1 MNTTDDING
10 APADAWGDGLDDA
23 APAATPEADGGA
35 VAPAADGGAGDAWA
49 PDGLDDGLGP
59 IGGAAP
65 ADSPRWSFGELAQAL
80 VDDAILSDAD
90 GASKVEDADGFRRL
104 MDAEVRS
111 RVDAENRRALE
122 ALDAGAPVD
131 DIRRL
136 EAISRDLEGYDESR
150 LADEG
155 DDGVALRKELIYK
168 RALFDGMDEA
178 RASKEVEKS
187 MRAGTDI
194 EDAREALEDMRKAAR
209 DAYGNMVAESRRR
222 KEEEE
227 ARRAESRRRL
237 ESDIMGGDGLTGPLS
252 ETVRRRIVNNV
263 MTPSETLPD
272 GRRVTPLQK
281 YCMTD
286 PMASRV
292 LGELFTLTGGFRDLG
307 ALAGAKVRKGVSRGL
322 ADMERRLQQAAPAA
336 GGGLRYMGGDDGG
349 DAGRYEIEV

>member
-23 APAATPEADGGA
+23 ASDASPEAGGGA
-35 VAPAADGGAGDAWA
+35 DASGADGDAGDAWS

-59 IGGAAP
+59 MGGAAP
-65 ADSPRWSFGELAQAL
+65 ADAPRWSFGELARAL

-136 EAISRDLEGYDESR
+136 EAISRDLESYDESH
-150 LADEG
+150 LTDEG

-227 ARRAESRRRL
+227 ARRNSARRRL